1 MVLSAN
7 QRLLKN
13 TETSV
18 CRLVIRFIN
27 WFTEYMLLFNHIS
40 QSNRF
45 DVKSCATGFSNYNI
59 INNGAHQDT
68 PGSEKRTVWWKT
80 KEIAKRSF
88 NVIKILHDTH
98 KFAHISF
105 HCRCLCQCS
114 AFPKGKKIESHNRS
128 TYTLS
133 MLHTFT
139 YYVAPL
145 IFISI
150 QFFLSSYCMECQ
162 IILDWKK
169 GRNFFSVDSQCRVN
183 S

>member
-1 MVLSAN
+1 
-7 QRLLKN
+7 
-13 TETSV
+13 
-18 CRLVIRFIN
+18 
-27 WFTEYMLLFNHIS
+27 MLLLNHIS

-68 PGSEKRTVWWKT
+68 PGATRKKNIRWKT

-88 NVIKILHDTH
+88 NDTLHDTH

-114 AFPKGKKIESHNRS
+114 VLSKGKKIESHNRS
-128 TYTLS
+128 TYALS

-150 QFFLSSYCMECQ
+150 FFFFFSYYMECQ
-162 IILDWKK
+162 ILLDWKK
-169 GRNFFSVDSQCRVN
+169 MAETSFCWIHNAS
-183 S
+183 